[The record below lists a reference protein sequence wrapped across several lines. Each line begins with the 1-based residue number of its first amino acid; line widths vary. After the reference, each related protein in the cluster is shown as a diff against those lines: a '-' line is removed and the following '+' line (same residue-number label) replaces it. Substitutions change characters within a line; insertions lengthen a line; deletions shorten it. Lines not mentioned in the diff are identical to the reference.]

1 MRNQFAEVQ
10 NTFEDFDIRINTM
23 EQKLQ
28 AAINQMQNTRGEL
41 YNVSQVMKITG
52 LSRHIIER
60 DIDSE
65 RLRTTSRGGR
75 TLIRQ
80 DELNEYI
87 KS

>member
-1 MRNQFAEVQ
+1 MKNQFAEVQ

-28 AAINQMQNTRGEL
+28 TYIIQNTKGEL

-65 RLRTTSRGGR
+65 RLRTTTRGGR

-80 DELNEYI
+80 DDLNDYI